1 MATTDSIRYVLL
13 DNKLE
18 LKNLIENNERMSKN
32 AVEIILFGIE
42 DNLLDKKLFNKLLK
56 NISYLIEIKAL
67 LMYIKELY
75 PPIRILNKL
84 VELINY
90 IILYSEIVDYED
102 LIKYKAT
109 FSLHDLEDVEI
120 LDYVDELNN
129 IQNELIE
136 LKTPE
141 LIPKINDLIVF
152 GLVMHIKKINK
163 FIERDRRPLDENM
176 MDQIRAI
183 KNQIRYMKNL
193 SDELKPSLYYKLD
206 KLLEHNR
213 NLQHKKHKS
222 KWSFWNRN
230 GGKKYTRKNRK

>member
-1 MATTDSIRYVLL
+1 M
-13 DNKLE
+13 
-18 LKNLIENNERMSKN
+18 
-32 AVEIILFGIE
+32 
-42 DNLLDKKLFNKLLK
+42 
-56 NISYLIEIKAL
+56 
-67 LMYIKELY
+67 
-75 PPIRILNKL
+75 
-84 VELINY
+84 
-90 IILYSEIVDYED
+90 
-102 LIKYKAT
+102 
-109 FSLHDLEDVEI
+109 
-120 LDYVDELNN
+120 DYVDELNN

>member
-1 MATTDSIRYVLL
+1 
-13 DNKLE
+13 
-18 LKNLIENNERMSKN
+18 MSKN